1 MPIQSVVFKK
11 PQSVQA
17 AKAWLKKHKLRYGKL
32 DETETQLR
40 FRQFD
45 PLPEAKYFTKSVDGN
60 IMLIISF

>member
-11 PQSVQA
+11 PQSVRA
-17 AKAWLKKHKLRYGKL
+17 AKAWLKKHKLKYGKL

-45 PLPEAKYFTKSVDGN
+45 PVVGAKYFTKSIDDGL
-60 IMLIISF
+60 MLIISF